1 MQMPP
6 EGQPLL
12 RISSLNHYF
21 GAGDTRTQVLFDNN
35 LAVLPGELVIIVGP
49 SGCGKT
55 TLLTLIGG
63 LRTLQQGNVEIWDPA
78 VESYRSLVGMG
89 EQDLVHVRQLI
100 GFIFQRH
107 NLFEALTA
115 LQNVRM
121 AQQLKPMNGDADAK
135 AKELLGRLGLAERI
149 TYKPQQLSGGQR
161 QRVAVARALINRP
174 KLILADEPTAA
185 LDERSGE
192 AVIQLLRQLSREE
205 GCTSLIVTHDS
216 RIMNEADRIVD
227 LDRGR
232 IVNNVVVA
240 ERLFLYNSLR
250 KCVLFAALLPQEQFR
265 IADRMS
271 IGVHPDVRLPA
282 EVPQRCPWFKIYPP
296 GSAIF
301 RQGERADEFFLIRRG
316 KVRATMDD
324 DSSGSREIGQL
335 GKADFFGDRSLVRN
349 EPRPV
354 TVTALDT
361 VETYTVGREL
371 FEEARTASI
380 PFIERVLLS
389 YGDSGRSQ

>member
-1 MQMPP
+1 MQLPP

-12 RISSLNHYF
+12 RVSSVNHYF
-21 GAGDTRTQVLFDNN
+21 GAGETRTQVLFDNN
-35 LAVLPGELVIIVGP
+35 LALQPGELVIMSGP

-55 TLLTLIGG
+55 TVLTLIGG
-63 LRTLQQGNVEIWDPA
+63 LRTLQEGNIEIWDVA
-78 VESYRSLVGMG
+78 RESYRSLVGAS
-89 EQDLVHVRQLI
+89 EKELVQVRLMI

-121 AQQLKPMNGDADAK
+121 AQQLKPMSADADAK
-135 AKELLGRLGLAERI
+135 ATELLGRLGLGERVR
-149 TYKPQQLSGGQR
+149 YKPQQLSGGQR
-161 QRVAVARALINRP
+161 QRVAVARALINQP

-185 LDERSGE
+185 LDEKSGE
-192 AVIQLLRQLSREE
+192 AVVQLLRQLSREE
-205 GCTSLIVTHDS
+205 SCTSLIVTHDS
-216 RIMNEADRIVD
+216 RIMNEADRIVEME
-227 LDRGR
+227 RGR

-240 ERLFLYNSLR
+240 ERLFLYSSLR
-250 KCVLFAALLPQEQFR
+250 KCVLFAALLPKEQFH

-282 EVPQRCPWFKIYPP
+282 EVLQRCSWFKIYPP
-296 GSAIF
+296 GSVIF
-301 RQGERADEFFLIRRG
+301 RQGERGDEFFLIRRG
-316 KVRATMDD
+316 KVRATMED

-335 GKADFFGDRSLVRN
+335 GKADFFGDRSLLRD

-361 VETYTVGREL
+361 VETYTIGREL
-371 FEEARTASI
+371 FQEARTASI
-380 PFIERVLLS
+380 PFINRILAV
-389 YGDSGRSQ
+389 YDSKVPIQ